1 VKKSSRIL
9 PRVWLILFGVW
20 KPIKREN
27 SEFLLPVHRTRRRK
41 NNFFSLFSISFR
53 HTTMS
58 SSSSSLSEKK
68 KPPPVVDSDAAAPTQ
83 SAPASI
89 DPTTKPKKKRV
100 LKPRAAQDVPR
111 YGAVPVTDKKPDCTE
126 VSVTKQFG
134 TEQKK

>member
-1 VKKSSRIL
+1 VEANQKGKL
-9 PRVWLILFGVW
+9 RVFSCLFTEHGAE
-20 KPIKREN
+20 K
-27 SEFLLPVHRTRRRK
+27 TG
-41 NNFFSLFSISFR
+41 FFSLFSISFR

-126 VSVTKQFG
+126 VCVTKQFG
-134 TEQKK
+134 TELKK

>member
-1 VKKSSRIL
+1 
-9 PRVWLILFGVW
+9 
-20 KPIKREN
+20 
-27 SEFLLPVHRTRRRK
+27 
-41 NNFFSLFSISFR
+41 
-53 HTTMS
+53 MS

-100 LKPRAAQDVPR
+100 VKPRAAQDVPR

-134 TEQKK
+134 TEEVTVFFLIRSFPSAGRLEA